1 MADSTSTRAANVRGE
16 APRARSTRQRAEVER
31 ALIDADGFIGA
42 QALHAAML
50 AAGSGVGLTTVYR
63 ALAALAQQGRA
74 DTVRDP
80 DGERLY
86 RHRPGTEHR
95 HYLICRACGKS
106 EPVDTAAVEDWA
118 DRLAR
123 LTGYAEVR
131 HTLELDGICAPCR
144 SAGS

>member
-1 MADSTSTRAANVRGE
+1 MVESTGTRAASSRGE
-16 APRARSTRQRAEVER
+16 APRARSTRQRAEVQR
-31 ALIDADGFIGA
+31 ALIETDGFVGA

-74 DTVRDP
+74 DTIRDA

-106 EPVDTAAVEDWA
+106 EPVETAAVEEWA
-118 DRLAR
+118 EKLAR
-123 LTGYAEVR
+123 LTGFTEVR
-131 HTLELDGICAPCR
+131 HTLELDGICALCR
-144 SAGS
+144 SATS